1 MNIETTVKKILLV
14 LAIAIGSH
22 ILVLVIKF
30 IYRKILRKKKEVE
43 NAKWLSISSLVV
55 SILVFTI
62 YFISIGK
69 ILVELGV
76 SLSTYI
82 ASASI
87 IGLAVA
93 FGSQGIVQDIVTGVT
108 VVFSD
113 LIDIGDLIEIGGQT
127 GYVEEI
133 GMRFIVIR
141 NVNKAQVFIPNRTIN
156 NVINYTNGN
165 IKYYLDIR
173 FPEKPENKEEILEL
187 IKKMIRRFE
196 EQYPS
201 FFIGKTNVTEKHL
214 AKSNK
219 DIIRIVFKM
228 WPFRY
233 SNVETNFKQE
243 LIQRLKLID
252 AEYAEWMIS
261 NANEIE

>member
-1 MNIETTVKKILLV
+1 MDIETTLRKALIIIAIAIISHLVV
-14 LAIAIGSH
+14 LAIRF
-22 ILVLVIKF
+22 V
-30 IYRKILRKKKEVE
+30 YRKIIHRKQNFK
-43 NAKWLSISSLVV
+43 NTKWISISSLII

-62 YFISIGK
+62 YFIAIGK
-69 ILVELGV
+69 ILIELGV
-76 SLSTYI
+76 SISTYI

-87 IGLAVA
+87 IGLAFA
-93 FGSQGIVQDIVTGVT
+93 FGSQGIVQDIVTGIT

-113 LIDIGDLIEIGGQT
+113 LIDIGVLIEIGGQT

-156 NVINYTNGN
+156 NVINYNNGN

-173 FPEKPENKEEILEL
+173 LPDQDENKEKVLDL
-187 IKKMIRRFE
+187 IKKMVKRFE

-201 FFIGKTNVTEKHL
+201 FFIGKTSITEKHL

-233 SNVETNFKQE
+233 SIVETNFKQE
-243 LIQRLKLID
+243 LIQRIQQID
-252 AEYAEWMIS
+252 STYSDWMIS